1 MKSLNVITGLS
12 GEVIEGIDSS
22 LANGLVRG
30 SLAIKE
36 HKEQLVKKSLNF
48 GIAIGVKMAV
58 NSIAP
63 DSTIANVA
71 SNIGL
76 AVTGISLASEVKS
89 TLNTALD
96 YSDEKVQ
103 EEVTRLSGLELKLFD

>member
-12 GEVIEGIDSS
+12 GEVIEGIDNS
-22 LANGLVRG
+22 LADGFVRG
-30 SLAIKE
+30 PLAIKE
-36 HKEQLVKKSLNF
+36 HKKALTKQSLNF
-48 GIAIGVKMAV
+48 GIAVGVKLVV
-58 NSIAP
+58 NSIAS

-89 TLNTALD
+89 TLNTALN

-103 EEVTRLSGLELKLFD
+103 EEVTR

>member
-12 GEVIEGIDSS
+12 GEIIEGIDSS
-22 LANGLVRG
+22 LASGIVRS

-36 HKEQLVKKSLNF
+36 HIEPLVKKSLNF
-48 GIAIGVKMAV
+48 GIAVCVKLAV
-58 NSIAP
+58 NSIAT

-89 TLNTALD
+89 TLNTALN
-96 YSDEKVQ
+96 YNDEKVQ
-103 EEVTRLSGLELKLFD
+103 EEVTRLSNLELKLFD